1 MHGAK
6 LKSSPRKVSPPG
18 PTFMSDDQLG
28 SYLRDLRTSR
38 PPRPNGSRPLPSKDS
53 GPAPVSANDVPAR
66 PASSFSTR
74 PSDNGHSRMNSRD
87 IIPRSSSA
95 LSHRRTTSELSSN
108 TSSSNGTPAIPESE
122 VFNGPR
128 NVSQSG
134 SSLSSTNAASVPYI
148 ERGQRWMERQEVRSL
163 RTALEEM
170 DVQEDENR
178 LFEAAQNE
186 ATELVLEHQTRG
198 FTPKDAHSAYRN
210 PDLHNVSR
218 LRQHLEKGGHART
231 SSLGAR
237 GDAVSGLPKC
247 GSRRS
252 ASGSSSGSNSG
263 SDTLPAYGI
272 NSTSGTK
279 SAVPEDASS
288 LDVSKNGT
296 LRRKRRVNF
305 ALPDGEVENKGES
318 QVTERGRRS
327 ISGGSSKGVFRNP
340 EDSIYEEPEEANTN
354 EEPRTSRSTEPVSA
368 LTAKPHNSV
377 LRGARPLPN
386 RWGTVPTGGKPDR
399 FDIYKNPPSQTR
411 NPLYTTNSYTP
422 REETPETENEQDPP
436 TKNGIE
442 IRDDDIRAAT
452 SMRLRDR
459 STKLPMPS
467 AVSDKP
473 GRPIVSFDPNW
484 KEPETEQSVNPP
496 NIETRQGS
504 SRQSTP
510 RRPMGSSTTPPP
522 APIPELNVSG
532 PAVPSI
538 SIEGEGPTPPE
549 IRISP
554 LGPTISEMEHAN
566 QNKQGRELPMPGQK
580 QSSRLPNP
588 VNSGIERYQSL
599 SKAGVPTATCVVCD
613 LSISGRIVTASS
625 YRLHPECFNC
635 FHCRTPLEC
644 VAFYPE
650 PDEKR
655 QERLSEVES
664 HHDIG
669 HDVPRFYCH
678 LDFHELFSP
687 RCKSCK
693 TPIEGEVIVA
703 CGSTWHAGHFFCAEC
718 GDPFTPATPFVE
730 KEGFAWCIR
739 CHSRRTASKCKA
751 CKKPVL
757 EDVVVSALGGQWHEE
772 CFRCHECQGSFGPDG
787 RFFVRQ
793 GKPKVNSRGRQIG
806 GPIELPVCEP
816 CESQRLKA

>member
-1 MHGAK
+1 MA
-6 LKSSPRKVSPPG
+6 
-18 PTFMSDDQLG
+18 TG

-38 PPRPNGSRPLPSKDS
+38 PPRPKGSRPLPSKDS
-53 GPAPVSANDVPAR
+53 EPAPVNINDVPAR

-74 PSDNGHSRMNSRD
+74 PSDNGHSRTNSRD

-95 LSHRRTTSELSSN
+95 LSHRRTTSELSSH
-108 TSSSNGTPAIPESE
+108 TASSSGTPMIPESE
-122 VFNGPR
+122 VYNGPR
-128 NVSQSG
+128 NISQSG
-134 SSLSSTNAASVPYI
+134 SSLVSANPTAVPYI

-178 LFEAAQNE
+178 LFEAAQEE
-186 ATELVLEHQTRG
+186 ATELVLEHQTHG
-198 FTPKDAHSAYRN
+198 FKPKDTNSAYRN
-210 PDLHNVSR
+210 PDMNNVSR
-218 LRQHLEKGGHART
+218 LRQHLEKGSHTRT
-231 SSLGAR
+231 PSLGTR
-237 GDAVSGLPKC
+237 GEPSWGQPRPE
-247 GSRRS
+247 SRRS

-263 SDTLPAYGI
+263 SDKLPSYYGI
-272 NSTSGTK
+272 NTTSGTK
-279 SAVPEDASS
+279 SSVPENLSS
-288 LDVSKNGT
+288 LNVAKKGS
-296 LRRKRRVNF
+296 LQRKRRVNF
-305 ALPDGEVENKGES
+305 ALPDGGIDKKGENQAAES
-318 QVTERGRRS
+318 RRRS
-327 ISGGSSKGVFRNP
+327 SSGGSSKGVFRNP
-340 EDSIYEEPEEANTN
+340 EDSIYEEPEDVNTN
-354 EEPRTSRSTEPVSA
+354 EEPNITKPTEPISA
-368 LTAKPHNSV
+368 LTSKPYNSV
-377 LRGARPLPN
+377 PRGARPLPN

-399 FDIYKNPPSQTR
+399 FDIHKNPPSQTR

-422 REETPETENEQDPP
+422 REKTPEPENEPDIP

-442 IRDDDIRAAT
+442 IRDDEIRAAT

-459 STKLPMPS
+459 SAKLPMPS

-484 KEPETEQSVNPP
+484 KEPEKERSASPP
-496 NIETRQGS
+496 NSEIRQGNRHGTP
-504 SRQSTP
+504 RQST
-510 RRPMGSSTTPPP
+510 GSSVTPPP
-522 APIPELNVSG
+522 ASIPEVSISG
-532 PAVPSI
+532 PTVPSI
-538 SIEGEGPTPPE
+538 NIEGEGPTAPE
-549 IRISP
+549 IRISS
-554 LGPTISEMEHAN
+554 LGPTISEMEQAGQN
-566 QNKQGRELPMPGQK
+566 QHKRDLPIPGQK
-580 QSSRLPNP
+580 QSHRRPNS

-599 SKAGVPTATCVVCD
+599 SKAGVPTATCVACD

-635 FHCRTPLEC
+635 FHCHTPLEC

-655 QERLSEVES
+655 QEKLSQLES
-664 HHDIG
+664 RHDLG
-669 HDVPRFYCH
+669 PEVPRFYCH

-718 GDPFTPATPFVE
+718 GDPFTPSTPFVE
-730 KEGFAWCIR
+730 KEGFAWCIH

-793 GKPKVNSRGRQIG
+793 GKPKVNARGRQIG
-806 GPIELPVCEP
+806 GPVELPVCEP
-816 CESQRLKA
+816 CESKRLKA